1 MHRCLHQHRVT
12 LVPPSVFR
20 GAVDAVHLPATAE
33 TLRPV
38 AWVIS
43 TFFQLLLLARPVAD
57 LRPSPFPPPP
67 ISGSKVAARGTPVS
81 LNVCA
86 RPVASRAQSLQVV
99 AANKLSRPSLTYE
112 SIQMFKTGPN
122 DSGSSSLQI
131 ALLTKRIESLTEH
144 LLINKKDYACQRG
157 LRILLGQRS
166 RLTKYLQKKDYAEY
180 ERVMNGLGLRIKSA

>member
-12 LVPPSVFR
+12 LVPPFVFR

-99 AANKLSRPSLTYE
+99 AANKLSRPSLTDE

>member
-1 MHRCLHQHRVT
+1 MHRCPHQHRVT

-43 TFFQLLLLARPVAD
+43 TFFPLLLLARSLTFDPPVS
-57 LRPSPFPPPP
+57 PSS

-99 AANKLSRPSLTYE
+99 AANKLSRPSLTDE